1 MCEIESKSVMMT
13 RRKRQRQAR
22 KNVLCVLCV
31 PFFWLL
37 CCLWTM
43 GRPLV
48 LSVFTLSRLFYY
60 HYKFYFYFLPATP
73 NAYTSAAKAHLTFIR
88 FIFVLTSISLFSFIL
103 CVPFFCLCLSASTV
117 AFASCYFVAVAHSLH
132 RSVHF
137 ILFFIYRQMNRETH
151 TLSRTHTHMHAIY
164 MLRMA
169 LWRLIAHCSARVCL
183 CLCEVLM

>member
-13 RRKRQRQAR
+13 RRKRATATKAR

-31 PFFWLL
+31 PFFWLR

-60 HYKFYFYFLPATP
+60 HDSFYFYFLPATP

-117 AFASCYFVAVAHSLH
+117 AFASCRYFVAVAHSLH

-151 TLSRTHTHMHAIY
+151 TLSRTHTHSHARNLHVAY
-164 MLRMA
+164 GSLAVDRALLCPRML
-169 LWRLIAHCSARVCL
+169 VF
-183 CLCEVLM
+183 V